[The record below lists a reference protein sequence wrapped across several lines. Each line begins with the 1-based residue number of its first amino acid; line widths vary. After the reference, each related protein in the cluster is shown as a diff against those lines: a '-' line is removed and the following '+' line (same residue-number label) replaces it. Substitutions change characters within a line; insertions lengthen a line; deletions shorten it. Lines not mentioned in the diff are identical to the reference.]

1 MNISVVLVG
10 TEYPV
15 NLGMVARLCKNFS
28 ANELILVKPEV
39 EKSDEIAKMYAK
51 HAIDVL
57 ENAKVYNSL
66 EEIKNKYE
74 LMIATTGV
82 INRFRGTFKTYYTLQ
97 DFVKLKHNATKVA
110 FVFGREG
117 IGLTEDEID
126 VCDFIVNIPASKDYP
141 VLNLANSVAII
152 LYATYN
158 YKPKKIKLLDGKE
171 KNVLYEYF
179 DFFVDYVNKENKLRN
194 PKKVKIAFKRIFST
208 NFVPEKEAKA
218 IIGIFRRL
226 KEELEK
232 NDKK

>member
-1 MNISVVLVG
+1 MKISVVLVG

-15 NLGMVARLCKNFS
+15 NLGMIARLCKNFD
-28 ANELILVKPEV
+28 ANELILIKPEIN
-39 EKSDEIAKMYAK
+39 KDDEIAKMYAK
-51 HAIDVL
+51 HAVDVL
-57 ENAKVYNSL
+57 ENAKIYNSL

-74 LMIATTGV
+74 LLIATTGV
-82 INRFRGTFKTYYTLQ
+82 INRFRSTFKTYYTLQ
-97 DFVKLKHNATKVA
+97 DFVKLKHNTENVA

-117 IGLTEDEID
+117 IGLTEEEID
-126 VCDFIVNIPASKDYP
+126 ICDFIVHIPATKEYP
-141 VLNLANSVAII
+141 VLNLANSVGII

-158 YKPKKIKLLDGKE
+158 YKPRKIKLLNGKE

-179 DFFVDYVNKENKLRN
+179 DYFVDYVNKENKLRN

-232 NDKK
+232 NDKT